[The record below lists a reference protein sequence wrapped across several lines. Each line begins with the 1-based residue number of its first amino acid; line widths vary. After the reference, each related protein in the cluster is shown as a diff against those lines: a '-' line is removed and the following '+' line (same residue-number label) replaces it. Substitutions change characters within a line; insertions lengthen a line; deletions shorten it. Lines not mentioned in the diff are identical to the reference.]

1 MSYSLFKN
9 GVGGVA
15 LVVLESE
22 LEEGTS
28 RVALRIKPK
37 NGTGLKIQSI
47 WWQFSVELGNGVFL
61 KDFGALL
68 LKQSHATGNPV

>member
-1 MSYSLFKN
+1 MFKN

-37 NGTGLKIQSI
+37 NGTE
-47 WWQFSVELGNGVFL
+47 FENSVNLV
-61 KDFGALL
+61 AI
-68 LKQSHATGNPV
+68 

>member
-1 MSYSLFKN
+1 MFKN

-61 KDFGALL
+61 RPWEGRGWDVFYSFGN
-68 LKQSHATGNPV
+68 KIV